1 MPGVSIDTSGLVPE
15 LYLYGRFSEDSFWV
29 DDAISA
35 AAVLAALKDLGKPT
49 QLVARINSPGGSVF
63 EAVAIY
69 NALVRHE
76 AHVRVEID
84 ALAASA
90 AAIVAMAGD
99 EIVMA
104 GNASMMIHRAWTIA
118 MGNAEEIGK
127 VVEAL
132 KTVDELILNT
142 FDART
147 GDKSTRDA
155 IEGWVNAETWMTP
168 EQAVERGFADRV
180 GELRKGVAANVPA
193 GMFKNTPR
201 HLLAAATPP
210 ESSPPAKAPQSGYA
224 TKIAALRH
232 RVNVMGQR

>member
-1 MPGVSIDTSGLVPE
+1 M
-15 LYLYGRFSEDSFWV
+15 YGEFSDDPYTV
-29 DDAISA
+29 DAITVA
-35 AAVLAALKDLGKPT
+35 EVIEALQTLRGSRNI
-49 QLVARINSPGGSVF
+49 VARINSPGGSVF

-118 MGNAEEIGK
+118 MGNREELAI
-127 VVEAL
+127 VVRSL
-132 KTVDELILNT
+132 RTVDELMLDT

-147 GDKSTRDA
+147 GGKSRRDA
-155 IEGWVNAETWMTP
+155 IEAWVNAETWMSP

-180 GELRKGVAANVPA
+180 GQMRKGVSASVRA
-193 GMFKNTPR
+193 GRFKNTPQ
-201 HLLAAATPP
+201 HL
-210 ESSPPAKAPQSGYA
+210 
-224 TKIAALRH
+224 IARP
-232 RVNVMGQR
+232 